1 MNPNESPDPKA
12 SRPPPPP
19 AHAEEP
25 EITQEESVPTDGRDV
40 EGEEAMKKVKN
51 DQMDDPKAPPTP

>member
-1 MNPNESPDPKA
+1 MNDNPSPDPHA

-19 AHAEEP
+19 EHAEEP
-25 EITQEESVPTDGRDV
+25 EITQEESVPTDGRDI

-51 DQMDDPKAPPTP
+51 EQMEDPKAPPTP